1 MSSFTDIFVKRPVLS
16 LVVSLMILV
25 LGVRAI
31 FELSVSQ
38 YPETEN
44 AVVTISTTY
53 YGADAATVAGF
64 ITQPLEA
71 AISQAQ
77 GIDYLSS
84 NSSTGV
90 SVIIATLRLNY
101 DSNRALTEI
110 NTKVASVRNQLPPQA
125 QQPVLTVQVGQ
136 TIDAMYIGYYSDTLA
151 PNGLTDY
158 LYRVVKPQ
166 LDALEGVQTA
176 EIIGGRQY
184 ALRAWL
190 DPARMAAHG
199 VAANDVYAAL
209 SANNYLTA
217 VGNTKGQMVSVDLS
231 ASTDLHSVDEFKHLI
246 VRQQNDAIVRL
257 EDVATVVLGAET
269 YDFSVA
275 FNGRRSVF
283 IGIKVAPKANVLDVA
298 QRVKTA
304 LPGVERELPVGVHQ
318 KLVYDATKFIH
329 TSIVEVIKTL
339 VEALLIVTAVIYLF
353 LGTLRAV
360 IVPVV
365 AMPLSLIGAF
375 FLMLAL
381 GYSINLLTLLALVL
395 AIGLVVDDAI
405 IVVENVDRHMK
416 EGQTPFEAALQGARE
431 LGGPIIAMTVVLVA
445 AYLPIGF
452 QGGLTGALF
461 TQFAF
466 TLAGAVTASAIIALT
481 LSPMMC
487 ATVFKPEQEEGRFVH
502 FIDRRFESLRAGY
515 HRVLARWL
523 QTWQVLIVLGAL
535 LLAGAIY
542 LFMTS
547 SSELAPQED
556 QGVVLMQVI
565 GPPDATFDQMQSYS
579 DQVFNISRDLPEFE
593 ASFQITG
600 TPSVNQGFGGILM
613 KPWDERTRSADQLQQ
628 LLQEKWN
635 GIAGARVAAFQFPSL
650 PGSQGLP
657 LQFVITTTEP
667 ESKLNDVANKV
678 LEKAKAS
685 GMFWFVDSDLK
696 LDKPQATLKVD
707 RDLVAALG
715 LTQQDVGASLGA
727 ALGGGYV
734 NYFSLSGRS
743 YKVIPQV
750 LQKDRLNPDQVL
762 DYYIRA
768 GNGTLVP
775 ARTVA
780 HIETSTGPETINHF
794 QQLNS
799 ATIAGAP
806 GVSQADAL
814 KMLRNA
820 LHEVAPTGYNIDY
833 SGQSRQFVR
842 GSSGFVVTMLFALV
856 IVYLALAAQFESFR
870 DPAVILVSVPM
881 ALFGALLFI
890 NVGLATL
897 NIYTQV
903 GLVTL
908 LGLISKHGILIVQFA
923 NELQREGKS
932 KIEAIEEAA
941 AVRLRPILM
950 TTAAMVLGVVPL
962 VIASGAGAAGRRA
975 MGIVLFTGLS
985 IGTLFTLFIVP
996 AVYILIGADHA
1007 KDRVAR
1013 AEKDTTTKLRSSP
1026 QAPHG
1031 TDGTP
1036 EPAR

>member
-1 MSSFTDIFVKRPVLS
+1 MKFTDIFVQRPVLS
-16 LVVSLMILV
+16 LVLSMLILV
-25 LGVRAI
+25 LGLRAI
-31 FELSVSQ
+31 FQLPVSQ
-38 YPETEN
+38 YPQTEN
-44 AVVTISTTY
+44 AIVTISTTY

-84 NSSTGV
+84 TSSTGV
-90 SVIIATLRLNY
+90 SVITATLRLNY
-101 DSNRALTEI
+101 DSNAALTEI

-125 QQPVLTVQVGQ
+125 QQPVLTVQIGQ
-136 TIDAMYIGYYSDTLA
+136 TTDVMYIGYFSDSV
-151 PNGLTDY
+151 PINGLSDY
-158 LYRVVKPQ
+158 LIRVVKPR

-176 EIIGGRQY
+176 EIIGARQY

-190 DPARMAAHG
+190 DPERMSAHG
-199 VAANDVYAAL
+199 VVASDVYNAL
-209 SANNYLTA
+209 ASNNYLTA
-217 VGNTKGQMVSVDLS
+217 VGSTKGQMVSVDLT
-231 ASTDLHSVDEFKHLI
+231 ASTDLHSVDEFKRLV
-246 VRQQNDAIVRL
+246 VRQQNDALVRL
-257 EDVATVVLGAET
+257 EDVATVVLGAES

-275 FNGRRSVF
+275 FAGKRSIF
-283 IGIKVAPKANVLDVA
+283 IGIQVAPTANVLDAA
-298 QRVKTA
+298 QRVKDA
-304 LPGVERELPVGVHQ
+304 LPGISAQLPVGMHQ
-318 KLVYDATKFIH
+318 ELAYDGTTFIT
-329 TSIVEVIKTL
+329 TSISEVIKTL

-353 LGTLRAV
+353 LGSLRAV
-360 IVPVV
+360 VIPVV
-365 AMPLSLIGAF
+365 AMPLSLVGAF

-381 GYSINLLTLLALVL
+381 NYSINLLTLLALVL

-405 IVVENVDRHMK
+405 IVVENVDRHLK
-416 EGQTPFEAALQGARE
+416 AGLTPFRAALQGARE

-487 ATVFKPEQEEGRFVH
+487 ANVFRPEQEEGRFVKL
-502 FIDRRFESLRAGY
+502 IDRRFESLRSGY
-515 HRVLARWL
+515 HRILSRWL
-523 QTWQVLIVLGAL
+523 QTWQVLVVLGFL
-535 LLAGAIY
+535 LLAGTVY

-547 SSELAPQED
+547 QSELAPQED
-556 QGVVLMQVI
+556 QGVVVMQVI
-565 GPPDATFDQMQSYS
+565 GPPDATYAQMQTYS
-579 DQVFNISRDLPEFE
+579 EQAFNIAHKIPEFDS
-593 ASFQITG
+593 SFQITG
-600 TPSVNQGFGGILM
+600 VPSVNQGIGGIIL
-613 KPWDERTRSADQLQQ
+613 KPWSDRHRSATELQKYLQDQ
-628 LLQEKWN
+628 WN
-635 GIAGARVAAFQFPSL
+635 HVAGARIAAFQFPSL
-650 PGSQGLP
+650 PGSQGFP

-667 ESKLNDVANKV
+667 VAQLDDVAKKV
-678 LEKAKAS
+678 LAKAQAS
-685 GMFWFVDSDLK
+685 GMFWFVDADLK
-696 LDKPQATLKVD
+696 LDKPQATLNID
-707 RDLVAALG
+707 RDLVADIG
-715 LTQQDVGASLGA
+715 LSQQDVGTTLGA

-734 NYFSLSGRS
+734 NYFSLAGRS

-750 LQKDRLNPDQVL
+750 LQKDRLNPSQVL
-762 DYYIRA
+762 DYQIRA
-768 GNGTLVP
+768 ADGSLIP
-775 ARTVA
+775 ASTVA
-780 HIETSTGPETINHF
+780 HIDTSTVPEAINHF

-806 GVSQADAL
+806 GVSDADAL
-814 KMLRNA
+814 QFLRNA
-820 LHEVAPTGYNIDY
+820 LHEVAPTGYNVDY

-842 GSSGFVVTMLFALV
+842 GSSGFVTTMLFALI

-890 NVGLATL
+890 NIGLATL

-923 NELQREGKS
+923 NELQRAGRS
-932 KIEAIEEAA
+932 KLEAIEEAA

-950 TTAAMVLGVVPL
+950 TTAAMVLGVLPL

-975 MGIVLFTGLS
+975 MGLVLFTGLS

-996 AVYILIGADHA
+996 AVYILLGADPHRDRDKVAAKGDPGLGKSTLSDVPGHA
-1007 KDRVAR
+1007 
-1013 AEKDTTTKLRSSP
+1013 
-1026 QAPHG
+1026 G
-1031 TDGTP
+1031 
-1036 EPAR
+1036 